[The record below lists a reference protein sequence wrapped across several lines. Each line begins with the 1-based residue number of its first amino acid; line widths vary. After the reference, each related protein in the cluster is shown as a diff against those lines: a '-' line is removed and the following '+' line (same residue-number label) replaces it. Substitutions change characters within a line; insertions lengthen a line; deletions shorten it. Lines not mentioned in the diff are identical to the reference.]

1 MRRQQCFDFWSGPS
15 PSRRAAWGREV
26 WGPPGASLIHELL
39 AAAQSRGKID
49 DRLQVLVGGFI
60 KLSAAGRKSDE
71 YSRFRLGSSSQ
82 APAITRW
89 MWRRQAGTVASGA
102 LGPGV
107 RHFPPAQNFR
117 LLSGKLGQLERERG
131 GAGVDRKP
139 TCRPCFTDAV
149 YSSIFHRQ
157 QNSTGVKS
165 EVGEVWTPV
174 CTHHQDQD
182 PEHSIFTP
190 ESPLVPSS
198 INPHLPK
205 PQGTTD
211 ASVTRNKVLLIHGR
225 QGPRSTGVHPPCAVL
240 FSACFSLSPHQ
251 SALPEAHPGARSQER
266 QRHCR
271 DCWELAAWFSAGSNE
286 HS

>member
-1 MRRQQCFDFWSGPS
+1 M
-15 PSRRAAWGREV
+15 
-26 WGPPGASLIHELL
+26 WGPPGTSLIHELL

-89 MWRRQAGTVASGA
+89 MWRRQAGAVASGA

-117 LLSGKLGQLERERG
+117 LLSGKLWQLGRERG
-131 GAGVDRKP
+131 GAGVDPKP
-139 TCRPCFTDAV
+139 TCRPADRVCCLLKHILPTATL
-149 YSSIFHRQ
+149 
-157 QNSTGVKS
+157 TGLKS
-165 EVGEVWTPV
+165 EVGAVWTPV
-174 CTHHQDQD
+174 CTHHPDQD
-182 PEHSIFTP
+182 PEHSIFSP
-190 ESPLVPSS
+190 ESSLVPFS

-211 ASVTRNKVLLIHGR
+211 PLSLET
-225 QGPRSTGVHPPCAVL
+225 S
-240 FSACFSLSPHQ
+240 FSLSM
-251 SALPEAHPGARSQER
+251 ADKVPG
-266 QRHCR
+266 
-271 DCWELAAWFSAGSNE
+271 
-286 HS
+286 

>member
-1 MRRQQCFDFWSGPS
+1 M
-15 PSRRAAWGREV
+15 

-82 APAITRW
+82 APAITGW
-89 MWRRQAGTVASGA
+89 MWRRQAGAVASGA

-117 LLSGKLGQLERERG
+117 LLSGKLGQLGRERG
-131 GAGVDRKP
+131 GAGVDLKP
-139 TCRPCFTDAV
+139 TCKPADRVCCLLKHILPAATL
-149 YSSIFHRQ
+149 
-157 QNSTGVKS
+157 TGLKS
-165 EVGEVWTPV
+165 EVGAAWTPV
-174 CTHHQDQD
+174 CTHHPDQD

-190 ESPLVPSS
+190 ESSLVPFS
-198 INPHLPK
+198 INLHPPK

-211 ASVTRNKVLLIHGR
+211 PSVTRNKVLLIHGR
-225 QGPRSTGVHPPCAVL
+225 QSPGSTWVHPPCAVL
-240 FSACFSLSPHQ
+240 FSACFALSPHRT
-251 SALPEAHPGARSQER
+251 ALPEAHPGARSQER
-266 QRHCR
+266 QPHCR
-271 DCWELAAWFSAGSNE
+271 DCW
-286 HS
+286 